1 MVTSNTKIIAIS
13 NPNSIIADQYR
24 SLLTNIRLLNKD
36 NSMKSILITSPSPN
50 EGKTTTI
57 VNLAVTLAMQNT
69 KVLIIDAN
77 LKRPAIHKHFNLYNN
92 LGLVDLLMEESR
104 FPQEVIQ
111 ETGIKNLD
119 LLPSGFEKL
128 NVIESSNFQQL
139 LTSLY
144 SMYDV
149 ILIDSPALLESSI
162 TKVLANHCEGIVIVI
177 TKDQTKL
184 KETLD
189 AKKELH
195 FIEEK
200 ILGVILNSNRQNIF
214 QRTVYKLFKKK

>member
-24 SLLTNIRLLNKD
+24 SLLTNIRLLNRE
-36 NSMKSILITSPSPN
+36 SLKSILVTSPSPN

-57 VNLAVTLAMQNT
+57 VNLAVTLAAQNT

-77 LKRPAIHKHFNLYNN
+77 LKRPEIHKHLNLYNN
-92 LGLVDLLMEESR
+92 LGLVDLLMDESR
-104 FPQEVIQ
+104 SLKEVIQ

-119 LLPSGFEKL
+119 VVTSGHEKL
-128 NVIESSNFQQL
+128 NQIDSTSFQQL

-144 SMYDV
+144 NFYDV
-149 ILIDSPALLESSI
+149 IFIDSPALLESSI
-162 TKVLANHCEGIVIVI
+162 TKVLGNHCEGVVLVI
-177 TKDQTKL
+177 TRSQTKL
-184 KETLD
+184 KETID

-200 ILGVILNSNRQNIF
+200 ILGVILNSNGQNII
-214 QRTVYKLFKKK
+214 QKTVNRLFKK

>member
-24 SLLTNIRLLNKD
+24 SLLTNIRLLNRE
-36 NSMKSILITSPSPN
+36 SLKSILVTSPSPN

-57 VNLAVTLAMQNT
+57 VNLAVTLAAQNT

-77 LKRPAIHKHFNLYNN
+77 LKRPEIHKHLNLYNN
-92 LGLVDLLMEESR
+92 LGLVDLLMDESR
-104 FPQEVIQ
+104 SLKEVIQ

-119 LLPSGFEKL
+119 VVTSGHEKL
-128 NVIESSNFQQL
+128 NQIDSTSFQQL

-144 SMYDV
+144 NFYDV
-149 ILIDSPALLESSI
+149 IFIDSPALLESSI
-162 TKVLANHCEGIVIVI
+162 TKVLGNHCEGVVLVIARS
-177 TKDQTKL
+177 QTKL
-184 KETLD
+184 KETID

-200 ILGVILNSNRQNIF
+200 ILGVILNSNGQNII
-214 QRTVYKLFKKK
+214 QKTVNRLFKK

>member
-1 MVTSNTKIIAIS
+1 MVSSNSKIIVIS
-13 NPNSIIADQYR
+13 NPNSIIAEQYR
-24 SLLTNIRLLNKD
+24 SLLTNIRLLNKE
-36 NSMKSILITSPSPN
+36 NSKKSILVTSPSPN

-77 LKRPAIHKHFNLYNN
+77 LKRPTIHNHFNLYNN
-92 LGLVDLLMEESR
+92 LGLVDLLLGESR
-104 FPQEVIQ
+104 TPKEVIQ
-111 ETGIKNLD
+111 ETGIKHLD

-128 NVIESSNFQQL
+128 NVIEPSNFQKL

-144 SMYDV
+144 SMYDI

-162 TKVLANHCEGIVIVI
+162 TKVLGNHCEGIVMVI
-177 TKDQTKL
+177 TKGQTKL

-200 ILGVILNSNRQNIF
+200 ILGVILNTNRQNIL
-214 QRTVYKLFKKK
+214 QKTVNRFFKKQ